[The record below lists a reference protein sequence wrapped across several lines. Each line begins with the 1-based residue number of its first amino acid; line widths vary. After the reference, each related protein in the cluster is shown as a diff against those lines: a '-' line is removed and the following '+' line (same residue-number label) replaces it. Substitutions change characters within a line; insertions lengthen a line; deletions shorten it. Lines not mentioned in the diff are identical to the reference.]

1 MIRRWLPYLSLVLV
15 LPAVA
20 IGYIAGRGSV
30 QVKSRDVIVSQESE
44 RVIAFT
50 GAATTVA
57 QEARTEHVVKW
68 QWRTER
74 RPDGTIIQTTTAK
87 EADKKE
93 ARSSTREAKTTLR
106 QEQRDTLRSET
117 RERAVGAGGRLGLSV
132 LAGLDVAY
140 RRHWGVTADYRLL
153 GPVTVGAWVMNP
165 HRTDRVFGLSLG
177 VRF

>member
-1 MIRRWLPYLSLVLV
+1 MRRWLPYLSLVLV

-20 IGYIAGRGSV
+20 IGHLAGRSSV

-50 GAATTVA
+50 GAVTTVA
-57 QEARTEHVVKW
+57 QEARTEHIVKW

-74 RPDGTIIQTTTAK
+74 RPDGTVIQTTTAK

-93 ARSSTREAKTTLR
+93 AKEA
-106 QEQRDTLRSET
+106 RSEA
-117 RERAVGAGGRLGLSV
+117 RVAHSDKRSEHSWSQVSERTVRPGYRLGLSV
-132 LAGLDVAY
+132 FGGIDVTL

-153 GPVTVGAWVMNP
+153 GPVTVGAWVLNP
-165 HRTDRVFGLSLG
+165 HRLDRAGGLSLG